1 MKKHLLKLL
10 FFISVIGYSQ
20 NATIGDLDGG
30 ARKVT
35 FKNPTAILISDI
47 KETNSTVTNPIA
59 GNPANGIIEFTITGG
74 TPLGSGY
81 SVSLKKGTTEIIN
94 AGNFLQNFVA
104 PNSYKCIITGLDEG
118 TYNATITDSKGCSP
132 SPQPSF
138 TIHKPL
144 PIQVGIVPN
153 FTIPCFGEKGTL
165 TPNDNSISQGAPYN
179 GTPVY
184 YYEWYKLTSGTFNK
198 ISQTTLVAGNL
209 LPGTYK
215 LVVTDDYKNT
225 GESQPVDV
233 IDAFQIVATPT
244 IQNAL
249 CKGGTGK
256 ISLAISNAVAPYT
269 IVWTNTNSTAV
280 ITDGGKTLE
289 DLSNTYK
296 FTITDAKNCIYSG
309 TASIDEPTSDLKVTY
324 TSKQPT
330 LTNNNGQITLNA
342 SGGTFF
348 GETPSYKYIWSK
360 VGDLSF
366 TPQNVSQRTDL
377 GNGTYN
383 IDVISSSGCP
393 FPTITVKLEALN
405 IGPAQQTN
413 IKCFGAETGSLTV
426 NVSGG
431 TNILTGYYKYKWFK
445 NIVEIPGE
453 ETKTITALAGGI
465 YRVEV
470 SDDETTI
477 DKTYT
482 ITTEPS
488 APLSATHTFTD
499 VLCFGESN
507 GTITLNILGG
517 ISPYTVVWKD
527 VLTGNIVNDPTK
539 LKAGTYSYV
548 ITDDNMCTF
557 PSPQNIPIKQNPA
570 ITISNITQKQPTLFS
585 ATDGEIAITSVG
597 GTGDHTYILK
607 KNSIVTEYTTS
618 PVTGLGEGVYEV
630 SVKDDNNC
638 TTAIQT
644 ITLKALTVA
653 FVNKVDVTCNGKN
666 TGSIEVLATGGTPI
680 TPGQYT
686 YKWSYKEKATDTYTV
701 LTGKIT
707 NKIENLYAG
716 FYKVLVTDNVN
727 ISRELEI
734 AELTER
740 PAITCTFTKTEV
752 NCFNGSDG
760 TITLNIQ
767 GGTGAYHVLWNDNVT
782 TKDRTGIPTGDY
794 SFSITDDNGC
804 SYSSNPIPVK
814 ITQPLKPLL
823 IASSTKV
830 EATGYGLKNG
840 SISIVVSDGTF
851 PYTYQWYEG
860 ATKTLMPGKT
870 NPLLNGIGADTYTVV
885 VTDKNG
891 CPTEA
896 TYTILQPNKLL
907 INAITETQSIKCFGY
922 KEAVLKATIT
932 GGAPIGVP
940 DSSKNYIY
948 RWYNELDPSVTV
960 STNNPT
966 EALLAGNYF
975 LEVSDGFGNSF
986 TSNRVIINEPTPV
999 KISFTQT
1006 NVSCKNGNDGQIQIT
1021 TTGGTGAHTI
1031 TWSVPSGV
1039 NPNVI
1044 DKLYAGNYSVTV
1056 RDENNCFDTKDFVIT
1071 EPEILAIKSVVKTP
1085 PSALGVD
1092 DASIAVTVQ
1101 GGTPNYNFNWLDK
1114 DKNVIFTDNNQ
1125 SSNTSI
1131 YNIYAGQ
1138 YFISITDAN
1147 GCQIVERD
1155 LDKVDPLFINL
1166 VQINSVQCFGNASAS
1181 IKALTSGGLPGY
1193 YYKWYNVNDP
1203 TVVVG
1208 TAETLTNAKAGTYY
1222 VIATDSFDKSI
1233 QSKNLTINQPTAL
1246 TNTLSSE
1253 YVRCGDLNDW
1263 TITSAVSGGTL
1274 PYTYLWN
1281 TGAKTPNLV
1290 EVIPGNY
1297 SLVVTDKNGCTITKN
1312 ITITAPAH
1320 LDASENIKIPTC
1332 YAGSDASIVV
1342 TTIAGIAPFTY
1353 LWNTGETSNMLS
1365 NTKAGTYSIEIKDS
1379 KGCIIS
1385 RTYTIENP
1393 PQDIINLGEDVTLCF
1408 DQTLTINATI
1418 NDDQAMYSWTSDK
1431 GFKSTDAMI
1440 TVSQPAIYTV
1450 IVTNKLGCEA
1460 TDSIQIS
1467 SQNTAIS
1474 AEFAVSSQAFLNEKI
1489 IIVDIS
1495 NPIPDQ
1501 VEWILPASAIVSSKD
1516 KDYAEI
1522 SFNQIGEHD
1531 ITLVTKKGNC
1541 VATQTKTIIVTE
1553 GEYENPDDTTL
1564 QKKFDLT
1571 IFPNPSDGHFTVDVT
1586 LDKIMPAHIKV
1597 YNLSNNKVIDSK
1609 YEEGKDKYS
1618 FNFSLNGLPSGIYFV
1633 LFESQQGNKLRK
1645 IIIK

>member
-1 MKKHLLKLL
+1 MKKIILLLL
-10 FFISVIGYSQ
+10 LITVTISYSQ
-20 NATIGDLDGG
+20 TGI
-30 ARKVT
+30 RKVT
-35 FKNPTAILISDI
+35 ISNP
-47 KETNSTVTNPIA
+47 PPF
-59 GNPANGIIEFTITGG
+59 GTITANIINVTGSGLSNGMISLNAISGG
-74 TPLGSGY
+74 TPSSPGVYNISWT
-81 SVSLKKGTTEIIN
+81 SLSNPAEIVNIN
-94 AGNFLQNFVA
+94 ALKA
-104 PNSYKCIITGLDEG
+104 G
-118 TYNATITDSKGCSP
+118 TYRVRVTDSKSCFVENDFVVN
-132 SPQPSF
+132 QPD
-138 TIHKPL
+138 
-144 PIQVGIVPN
+144 PI
-153 FTIPCFGEKGTL
+153 E
-165 TPNDNSISQGAPYN
+165 
-179 GTPVY
+179 
-184 YYEWYKLTSGTFNK
+184 
-198 ISQTTLVAGNL
+198 VA
-209 LPGTYK
+209 
-215 LVVTDDYKNT
+215 
-225 GESQPVDV
+225 
-233 IDAFQIVATPT
+233 
-244 IQNAL
+244 
-249 CKGGTGK
+249 
-256 ISLAISNAVAPYT
+256 
-269 IVWTNTNSTAV
+269 
-280 ITDGGKTLE
+280 
-289 DLSNTYK
+289 
-296 FTITDAKNCIYSG
+296 
-309 TASIDEPTSDLKVTY
+309 IDEPTKIACFGGNGNLTAKAKGGFPYGGTPTYTYNWFKCDNLNGDNPIPVNGTGPQLSSVKEGYYMVQVVDNQNVTIAKDVKFLSENPQIVVTETVTPISCRGAATGSIKLTPSGGAPGTTYSIVWNDDATIKSFERTGLTAGTYRYTITDNLVVGCSTATVAVTINQPAVDLNVTY
-324 TSKQPT
+324 SSIQPT
-330 LTNNNGQITLNA
+330 LTNNNGEITLNA
-342 SGGTFF
+342 TGGILPGGTN
-348 GETPSYKYIWSK
+348 SYTYAWSK
-360 VGDLSF
+360 VGDPLFQS
-366 TPQNVSQRTDL
+366 QNVSQRTDL
-377 GNGTYN
+377 GNGTYK
-383 IDVISSSGCP
+383 IIVTSSSGCS
-393 FPTITVKLEALN
+393 FPEITVKLEALN
-405 IGPAQQTN
+405 LELEQQIN
-413 IKCFGAETGSLTV
+413 IKCFGDNSGSLTV
-426 NVSGG
+426 KASGG
-431 TNILTGYYKYKWFK
+431 KNNVKGYNYIWFK
-445 NIVEIPGE
+445 NGVEIPGE
-453 ETKTITALAGGI
+453 ITNILAGISAGS
-465 YRVEV
+465 YRVELT
-470 SDDETTI
+470 DDVNMVTN
-477 DKTYT
+477 TYA

-488 APLSATHTFTD
+488 APLSATHTFSD

-507 GTITLNILGG
+507 GTITLDIMGG
-517 ISPYTVVWKD
+517 MTPYTVVWKD
-527 VLTGNIVNDPTK
+527 VLTGDIITDPTK
-539 LKAGTYSYV
+539 LKAGTYSYS
-548 ITDDNMCTF
+548 ITDNNLCPF
-557 PSPQNIPIKQNPA
+557 SSPQNIVINQKSA
-570 ITISNITQKQPTLFS
+570 IAISNITQKQPTLFS
-585 ATDGEIAITSVG
+585 ANDGKITINATG
-597 GTGDHTYILK
+597 GTNNYIYILK
-607 KNSIVTEYTTS
+607 KNSVVTEYTTS

-644 ITLKALTVA
+644 ITLKALAVT

-680 TPGQYT
+680 TPVQYT

-907 INAITETQSIKCFGY
+907 ITAITETQSIKCFGY

-932 GGAPIGVP
+932 GGAPIGVQ

-948 RWYNELDPSVTV
+948 RWYNELNPSATV

-966 EALLAGNYF
+966 EALIAGNYF

-986 TSNRVIINEPTPV
+986 TSNRVTINEPTPV

-1006 NVSCKNGNDGQIQIT
+1006 NATCKNEKDGKIQIT
-1021 TTGGTGAHTI
+1021 TTGGTGLHTI
-1031 TWSVPSGV
+1031 SWSVPSGA

-1044 DKLYAGNYSVTV
+1044 DKLLAGSYSVTV
-1056 RDENNCFDTKDFVIT
+1056 RDENNCTATENFIIT

-1085 PSALGVD
+1085 PSAVGVD

-1138 YFISITDAN
+1138 YFISITDAQ
-1147 GCQIVERD
+1147 GCTIVQRD
-1155 LDKVDPLFINL
+1155 LDKVDPLFIDL
-1166 VQINSVQCFGNASAS
+1166 VQINSVQCFDYATAS

-1203 TVVVG
+1203 AVVIG

-1233 QSKNLTINQPTAL
+1233 QSQNITISEPTAL
-1246 TNTLSSE
+1246 ANTLSSE

-1297 SLVVTDKNGCTITKN
+1297 SLMVTDKNGCSITKN
-1312 ITITAPAH
+1312 ITVTAPAH

-1332 YAGSDASIVV
+1332 YAGSDATIVV

-1353 LWNTGETSNMLS
+1353 LWNTGETSNTLS
-1365 NTKAGTYSIEIKDS
+1365 NAKAGIYSIEIKDS

-1418 NDDQAMYSWTSDK
+1418 NDDQATYSWTSDK

-1450 IVTNKLGCEA
+1450 VVTNKLGCEA

-1489 IIVDIS
+1489 IVVDIS
-1495 NPIPDQ
+1495 NPIPDE
-1501 VEWILPASAIVSSKD
+1501 VEWILPASAIVASKD

-1522 SFNQIGEHD
+1522 SFNTIGEHD
-1531 ITLVTKKGNC
+1531 ITLITKKGNC

-1553 GEYENPDDTTL
+1553 GEYENPDDTNL

-1597 YNLSNNKVIDSK
+1597 YNLSNNQVIDSK

-1618 FNFSLNGLPSGIYFV
+1618 FNFSLSGLPSGIYFV

>member
-20 NATIGDLDGG
+20 NATIGNLDGG

-35 FKNPTAILISDI
+35 FKNPTAILISGI
-47 KETNSTVTNPIA
+47 KETNSTVTNPAA
-59 GNPANGIIEFTITGG
+59 GNLANGIIEFIITGG
-74 TPLGSGY
+74 TPAGSGY
-81 SVSLKKGTTEIIN
+81 NVSLKNGVTEVITV
-94 AGNFLQNFVA
+94 GNFSQTFVA
-104 PNSYKCIITGLDEG
+104 PGSYKCVITGLDEG
-118 TYNATITDSKGCSP
+118 TYNTTITDSKGCSP
-132 SPQPSF
+132 STQPSF

-144 PIQVGIVPN
+144 PIQVNTIPA
-153 FTIPCFGEKGTL
+153 FEIPCFGNKGTL
-165 TPNDNSISQGAPYN
+165 TPNANSISQGAPYG
-179 GTPVY
+179 GTATY

-198 ISQTTLVAGNL
+198 ISQTTFTAVNL

-215 LVVTDDYKNT
+215 LVVTDGYGNT
-225 GESQPVDV
+225 GESASVLV
-233 IDAFQIVATPT
+233 TESLQIIATPT

-249 CKGGTGK
+249 CKGDTGNIK
-256 ISLAISNAVAPYT
+256 LNIVNAQAPYT
-269 IVWTNTNSTAV
+269 VVWENTNTTAV
-280 ITDGGKTLE
+280 ITDGGKTLAE
-289 DLSNTYK
+289 ISGTYK
-296 FTITDAKNCIYSG
+296 YTITDAKNCTISDFV
-309 TASIDEPTSDLKVTY
+309 SIDEPTSNLQVNY
-324 TSKQPT
+324 TSKQPI

-342 SGGTFF
+342 SGGTIF
-348 GETPSYKYIWSK
+348 GKTPSYTYQWSK
-360 VGDLSF
+360 VGDASF
-366 TPQNVSQRTDL
+366 VSTNVNQRTDL

-383 IDVISSSGCP
+383 IIVTSSSGCV

-405 IGPAQQTN
+405 LELQQQTN
-413 IKCFGAETGSLTV
+413 IKCFGDQSGSVTV
-426 NVSGG
+426 TASGG
-431 TNILTGYYKYKWFK
+431 TNAINGYKYKWFK
-445 NIVEIPGE
+445 NNTEITGE
-453 ETKTITALAGGI
+453 ITNKITQLAEAI
-465 YRVEV
+465 YRVELT
-470 SDDETTI
+470 DDETTI
-477 DKTYT
+477 AKTYT

-488 APLSATHTFTD
+488 AALSATHTFTD
-499 VLCFGESN
+499 VICFGESN

-548 ITDDNMCTF
+548 ITDDNLCTL

-570 ITISNITQKQPTLFS
+570 ITISGITQKQPTLFS

-607 KNSIVTEYTTS
+607 KNSVVTEYTTS

-701 LTGKIT
+701 ITGKIT

-716 FYKVLVTDNVN
+716 FYKVLVTDNVAV
-727 ISRELEI
+727 SRELEI

-782 TKDRTGIPTGDY
+782 TKDRTGIPMGDY

-804 SYSSNPIPVK
+804 SYSSTPIPVK
-814 ITQPLKPLL
+814 IIQPLKPLL
-823 IASSTKV
+823 IASSPTIIN
-830 EATGYGLKNG
+830 ASGFGLENG

-907 INAITETQSIKCFGY
+907 ITAITETQSIKCFGY

-932 GGAPIGVP
+932 GGAPIGAP
-940 DSSKNYIY
+940 DATKNYIY

-975 LEVSDGFGNSF
+975 LEVSDGFGNSY
-986 TSNRVIINEPTPV
+986 TSNRVIVKEPTPI
-999 KISFTQT
+999 KITFTQT
-1006 NVSCKNGNDGQIQIT
+1006 NVTCKNEHDGQIQIT
-1021 TTGGTGAHTI
+1021 TTGGTGTHI
-1031 TWSVPSGV
+1031 ISWSVTSVG
-1039 NPNVI
+1039 NSNVI
-1044 DKLYAGNYSVTV
+1044 DNLYAGNYSVTV
-1056 RDENNCFDTKDFVIT
+1056 RDDNNCIATESFIIT
-1071 EPEILAIKSVVKTP
+1071 EPEVLAIASVVKTP
-1085 PSALGVD
+1085 PSAIGVD
-1092 DASIAVTVQ
+1092 DASIAVTIK
-1101 GGTPNYNFNWLDK
+1101 GGTPNYNYSWLDQN
-1114 DKNVIFTDNNQ
+1114 KNVIFTDNNQ

-1138 YFISITDAN
+1138 YFISITDAQ
-1147 GCQIVERD
+1147 GCTIVERD
-1155 LDKVDPLFINL
+1155 LDKVDPLFIDL
-1166 VQINSVQCFGNASAS
+1166 VQINSVQCFGDATAS

-1203 TVVVG
+1203 AVIVG

-1233 QSKNLTINQPTAL
+1233 QSQNITINQPTAL
-1246 TNTLSSE
+1246 ANTLSSE

-1297 SLVVTDKNGCTITKN
+1297 SLIVTDKNGCSITKN
-1312 ITITAPAH
+1312 ITVTAPAH

-1332 YAGSDASIVV
+1332 YAGSDATIVV

-1353 LWNTGETSNMLS
+1353 LWNTGETSNTLS
-1365 NTKAGTYSIEIKDS
+1365 NAKAGIYSIEIKDS

-1418 NDDQAMYSWTSDK
+1418 KDDQATYSWTSDK

-1450 IVTNKLGCEA
+1450 VVTNKLGCEA

-1489 IIVDIS
+1489 IVVDIS
-1495 NPIPDQ
+1495 NPIPDE
-1501 VEWILPASAIVSSKD
+1501 VEWILPASAIVASKD

-1522 SFNQIGEHD
+1522 SFNTIGEHD
-1531 ITLVTKKGNC
+1531 ITLITKKGNC

-1553 GEYENPDDTTL
+1553 GEYENPDDTNL

-1597 YNLSNNKVIDSK
+1597 YNLSNNQVIDSK

>member
-1 MKKHLLKLL
+1 MKKNYLLLV
-10 FFISVIGYSQ
+10 FFISVLGYSQ
-20 NATIGDLDGG
+20 TVDSNGAKTVKIVNPPIIQPISLALD
-30 ARKVT
+30 RVHV
-35 FKNPTAILISDI
+35 S
-47 KETNSTVTNPIA
+47 
-59 GNPANGIIEFTITGG
+59 ANGRNDGKIFINNPSGG
-74 TPLGSGY
+74 TP
-81 SVSLKKGTTEIIN
+81 
-94 AGNFLQNFVA
+94 F
-104 PNSYKCIITGLDEG
+104 ITGDPYKISWKNVNNADEVVDPENLFAG
-118 TYNATITDSKGCSP
+118 TYRVTVTDSKGCSVNEIYEIT
-132 SPQPSF
+132 QP
-138 TIHKPL
+138 PL
-144 PIQVGIVPN
+144 LAPGYTGI
-153 FTIPCFGEKGTL
+153 TTDLCFGSETEL
-165 TPNDNSISQGAPYN
+165 TATVEGGFLTTNGVYKYSWAITYLDNS
-179 GTPVY
+179 T
-184 YYEWYKLTSGTFNK
+184 
-198 ISQTTLVAGNL
+198 
-209 LPGTYK
+209 
-215 LVVTDDYKNT
+215 
-225 GESQPVDV
+225 ES
-233 IDAFQIVATPT
+233 
-244 IQNAL
+244 
-249 CKGGTGK
+249 KTGK
-256 ISLAISNAVAPYT
+256 IVKGKAGKYELTVTDNAVPINSKSIT
-269 IVWTNTNSTAV
+269 INVTQSTAIAV
-280 ITDGGKTLE
+280 ATQATDVTCFGGNNGKITFQINNGKPFTTGDPYKIILT
-289 DLSNTYK
+289 DDKNPANTITNLNQLKAGDYYY
-296 FTITDAKNCIYSG
+296 TITDANGCKFAPN
-309 TASIDEPTSDLKVTY
+309 
-324 TSKQPT
+324 PT
-330 LTNNNGQITLNA
+330 LIHIGQ
-342 SGGTFF
+342 
-348 GETPSYKYIWSK
+348 P
-360 VGDLSF
+360 
-366 TPQNVSQRTDL
+366 
-377 GNGTYN
+377 
-383 IDVISSSGCP
+383 
-393 FPTITVKLEALN
+393 
-405 IGPAQQTN
+405 
-413 IKCFGAETGSLTV
+413 
-426 NVSGG
+426 
-431 TNILTGYYKYKWFK
+431 
-445 NIVEIPGE
+445 
-453 ETKTITALAGGI
+453 
-465 YRVEV
+465 
-470 SDDETTI
+470 
-477 DKTYT
+477 
-482 ITTEPS
+482 PS
-488 APLSATHTFTD
+488 A
-499 VLCFGESN
+499 
-507 GTITLNILGG
+507 
-517 ISPYTVVWKD
+517 
-527 VLTGNIVNDPTK
+527 
-539 LKAGTYSYV
+539 
-548 ITDDNMCTF
+548 
-557 PSPQNIPIKQNPA
+557 
-570 ITISNITQKQPTLFS
+570 
-585 ATDGEIAITSVG
+585 
-597 GTGDHTYILK
+597 
-607 KNSIVTEYTTS
+607 
-618 PVTGLGEGVYEV
+618 V
-630 SVKDDNNC
+630 SVNPV
-638 TTAIQT
+638 IVQT
-644 ITLKALTVA
+644 QPST
-653 FVNKVDVTCNGKN
+653 
-666 TGSIEVLATGGTPI
+666 SLA
-680 TPGQYT
+680 
-686 YKWSYKEKATDTYTV
+686 
-701 LTGKIT
+701 
-707 NKIENLYAG
+707 
-716 FYKVLVTDNVN
+716 
-727 ISRELEI
+727 
-734 AELTER
+734 
-740 PAITCTFTKTEV
+740 
-752 NCFNGSDG
+752 SDG
-760 TITLNIQ
+760 TIKVSGM
-767 GGTGAYHVLWNDNVT
+767 GGTPKNDGTYTYTWFKGT
-782 TKDRTGIPTGDY
+782 TSINPDPDNDGKAVGLNNGTYYVI
-794 SFSITDDNGC
+794 ITDKNGC
-804 SYSSNPIPVK
+804 TATSDSMVLDALDIKIESYTDIKCYND
-814 ITQPLKPLL
+814 
-823 IASSTKV
+823 
-830 EATGYGLKNG
+830 ATGTITAKATGGKG
-840 SISIVVSDGTF
+840 SG
-851 PYTYQWYEG
+851 YTYQWYKINGGTETPLTFTTPEISLVQSGTYRIRVWDGINQPVYVDQFLDQPTAALKATYSSTNVSCYGGNNGTVTLSIADGTIGNGYTYLWSNGSSTKNQNNLTVGTYSVTVKDANSCSVTISNIVITEPTSAVIIPAATITHVAIYGESTG
-860 ATKTLMPGKT
+860 AITLGNITGGNGGYVYKWSSSTYPGFTSIAKDISGIKAGSYT
-870 NPLLNGIGADTYTVV
+870 LLVTDSKLCTATQTFIVTQNPLLTVTLTESLSIQCNGDTNGKITSNVQGGVTNYSYKWYKNNIEIIGETQSFIENLGAGKYKLIVRDNVGAITESSELDLIQPDKLIVSLANKVNVLCYGNQTGTIDITVV
-885 VTDKNG
+885 GGTLPYTFIWKKDAEQTVYATTEDLINNLRSGTYSVVIKDKNNCETTLSNIIITQPAASLAITDIEVKNLSGFETKNGSIEVSISGGTVNYTYAWRVKGSPTIIGNTKLLDQLAIGTYELTVTDANNCTIIKD
-891 CPTEA
+891 
-896 TYTILQPNKLL
+896 YTLIQPNKLL
-907 INAITETQSIKCFGY
+907 ITAINETESIKCFGY
-922 KEAVLKATIT
+922 KQGVLKATIT

-948 RWYNELDPSVTV
+948 RWYNELNPSVTV

-986 TSNRVIINEPTPV
+986 TSNRVTINEPTPV

-1021 TTGGTGAHTI
+1021 TAGGTGAHTI
-1031 TWSVPSGV
+1031 TWSVPSGA

-1147 GCQIVERD
+1147 GCQI
-1155 LDKVDPLFINL
+1155 NL

-1233 QSKNLTINQPTAL
+1233 QSQNITISEPTAL
-1246 TNTLSSE
+1246 ANTLSSE
-1253 YVRCGDLNDW
+1253 YLRCGDLNDW

-1281 TGAKTPNLV
+1281 TGAKTPNLIDV
-1290 EVIPGNY
+1290 VPGNY
-1297 SLVVTDKNGCTITKN
+1297 SLIVTDKNGCNITKN

-1365 NTKAGTYSIEIKDS
+1365 NAKAGTYSIEIKDS

-1418 NDDQAMYSWTSDK
+1418 NDNQATYSWTSDK

-1489 IIVDIS
+1489 IVVDIS
-1495 NPIPDQ
+1495 NPIPDE
-1501 VEWILPASAIVSSKD
+1501 VEWILPASAIVASKD

-1531 ITLVTKKGNC
+1531 ITLITKKGNC

-1553 GEYENPDDTTL
+1553 GEYENPDDTNL

-1597 YNLSNNKVIDSK
+1597 YNLSNNQVIDSK